1 MKQVESAKKT
11 LDEKDELAILI
22 NLYHIHSNLIAANEL
37 KRQQASQIYLAIIVA
52 IIASRT
58 YMSGMSI
65 DLSAILVVII
75 CGVWLFTIQYHRN
88 LASAKF
94 KVIGEIEGNFP
105 FRPFAREWEVF
116 KATPHSVEL
125 TKIERVLPIALSVS
139 AIIIIVIRNY

>member
-1 MKQVESAKKT
+1 MQQAESTTKA

-58 YMSGMSI
+58 YMSGMSV

-75 CGVWLFTIQYHRN
+75 CGVWLFTIRYHRN
-88 LASAKF
+88 LAAAKF
-94 KVIGEIEGNFP
+94 KVIGEIEEHFP
-105 FRPFAREWEVF
+105 FKPFAREWEAF